1 MDETL
6 KNGILVFAVNGKRYE
21 LPSVDPSTTLLQFLR
36 SETCFKSPKL
46 GCGEGNT
53 FSSLLVY
60 ICVEANLEF

>member
-1 MDETL
+1 MEETL

-36 SETCFKSPKL
+36 TETCFKSPKL

-53 FSSLLVY
+53 PSSLSLCIY
-60 ICVEANLEF
+60 A